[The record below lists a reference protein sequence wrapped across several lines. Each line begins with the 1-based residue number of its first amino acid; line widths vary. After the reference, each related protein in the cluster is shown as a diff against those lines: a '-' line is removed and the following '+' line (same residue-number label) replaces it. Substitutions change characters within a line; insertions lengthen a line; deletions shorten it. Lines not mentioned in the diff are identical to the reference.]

1 MRAANGLSFNSNSV
15 QLRSGRQTPVGSAAA
30 AAAKKDVDELLAHDA
45 IAMRPR
51 RWRAAP
57 A

>member
-1 MRAANGLSFNSNSV
+1 MREANGLSFDSNSS
-15 QLRSGRQTPVGSAAA
+15 QLRLERQLPVGSAAA

-45 IAMRPR
+45 IAVSTR